1 MNSISKLKMAIII
14 LFFIIIIPNNK
25 IMLPN
30 IAIIIF
36 SSFESFF
43 SFFTEKI
50 TFQNVI
56 YPLNSLLSF
65 LGVVLFLSK
74 KKFIIML
81 SLILQLNWVIY
92 MFKISYLNYWYY
104 TLTIVIYLILSI
116 VLIYSLFFK
125 KRTKNIS

>member
-1 MNSISKLKMAIII
+1 MNSISKLKTAIITS
-14 LFFIIIIPNNK
+14 FFIILIPNNK
-25 IMLPN
+25 IILPN

-50 TFQNVI
+50 TFQNII

-81 SLILQLNWVIY
+81 SLILQLNWIIY

-104 TLTIVIYLILSI
+104 IIPIVVYLILSV
-116 VLIYSLFFK
+116 VLIYSFFLK
-125 KRTKNIS
+125 KEN